1 MDPLLHLG
9 RVNPG
14 ALVDRLDGQARWL
27 GCAAHLAVAR
37 LTFPAGHPS
46 VPSVLG
52 KPALSSAAPKST
64 TPKYEQGNALL
75 VVLDVVD
82 VKQGWEHLPDFS
94 P

>member
-46 VPSVLG
+46 VPIILG
-52 KPALSSAAPKST
+52 TT
-64 TPKYEQGNALL
+64 TPKHEQGNALL

-82 VKQGWEHLPDFS
+82 VKPGWKHLPDFS

>member
-46 VPSVLG
+46 VPIILG
-52 KPALSSAAPKST
+52 T
-64 TPKYEQGNALL
+64 TTSKHEQGNALL

-82 VKQGWEHLPDFS
+82 VKQGWKHLPDFS